1 MKMLPA
7 NAMGILADNP
17 DAPGLTP
24 CVQQLVARANQIGMP
39 VYWIHNGWDGLLS
52 FSRNADKTGQSPF
65 IFLNP
70 PATGKPRNS
79 KSPHW
84 ERSRTLGCTVNL
96 HLSSDHRD
104 LSRRKPAK
112 RKKIAPEKVKKI
124 LGHLGIE
131 VLVTI
136 GSDETLSVA
145 LQMDHAGVP
154 VIAIPKPWS
163 SEPRQG

>member
-1 MKMLPA
+1 MKTLPT

-24 CVQQLVARANQIGMP
+24 CVRQLVDRANQIGMP
-39 VYWIHNGWDGLLS
+39 VYWIHNGWEGLLS
-52 FSRNADKTGQSPF
+52 FSPDGDKTGQAPY

-70 PATGKPRNS
+70 PRTGKPR
-79 KSPHW
+79 KSQNTNGK
-84 ERSRTLGCTVNL
+84 RFRTADRTAYL
-96 HLSSDHRD
+96 HLSSDHQS

-112 RKKIAPEKVKKI
+112 RRKIAAEKVKKI
-124 LGHLGIE
+124 MGSLGIE

-136 GSDETLSVA
+136 GSDETLSMA

-163 SEPRQG
+163 SEQRKG